1 MSSIEEPV
9 LGALIMGKAAEAHE
23 RGVELTLNTSGSTA
37 VTGLAVQDLV
47 AILGNL
53 LDNAI
58 DAAAEAPPPRLVEL
72 TVETTG
78 SALEI
83 TVEDSGPGIDPAAVE
98 DVFRH
103 GFSTKAPGPFGRGLG
118 LALVR
123 QAVQRLGGTMTITSP
138 AGALFRV
145 TLPVTTP
152 AGHNRG
158 TAMSDI
164 RVLVVE
170 DEPIAAA
177 AHAAYIGRLDGFTLA
192 GSAPDGQSA
201 LRLLTEF
208 AAAGNPVELV
218 LLDMNLPDLHGLDI
232 ARRMRAAG
240 LFADIIAITAV
251 RELNI
256 VRSAVATGVVQ
267 YLIKPFTYATFAD
280 KLASYRQFREQL
292 ASPRTGQPGAGASQS
307 DVDQA
312 FASLRAPSEVS
323 LPKGLSVSTLE
334 SVKDFI
340 KRQAGAV
347 SASEVMA
354 ALGMS
359 RVTARRYLEYLADA
373 GTVSRA
379 ARYGT
384 PGRPENEYR
393 WNRPPS

>member
-1 MSSIEEPV
+1 
-9 LGALIMGKAAEAHE
+9 
-23 RGVELTLNTSGSTA
+23 
-37 VTGLAVQDLV
+37 
-47 AILGNL
+47 
-53 LDNAI
+53 
-58 DAAAEAPPPRLVEL
+58 
-72 TVETTG
+72 
-78 SALEI
+78 
-83 TVEDSGPGIDPAAVE
+83 
-98 DVFRH
+98 
-103 GFSTKAPGPFGRGLG
+103 
-118 LALVR
+118 
-123 QAVQRLGGTMTITSP
+123 
-138 AGALFRV
+138 
-145 TLPVTTP
+145 
-152 AGHNRG
+152 
-158 TAMSDI
+158 MSDI

-177 AHAAYIGRLDGFTLA
+177 AHAAYVGRLDGFTLA

-201 LRLLTEF
+201 LRLMAEF
-208 AAAGNPVELV
+208 AAAGTPVELV

-240 LFADIIAITAV
+240 FFADIIAITAV

-280 KLASYRQFREQL
+280 KLASYRQFRDQL
-292 ASPRTGQPGAGASQS
+292 AGPGAAGPGASQS

-312 FASLRAPSEVS
+312 FASLRAPSQLP

-334 SVKDFI
+334 SVQDFI
-340 KRQAGAV
+340 KAQPGAV
-347 SASEVMA
+347 SASEAME

-379 ARYGT
+379 ARYGA

>member
-1 MSSIEEPV
+1 
-9 LGALIMGKAAEAHE
+9 
-23 RGVELTLNTSGSTA
+23 
-37 VTGLAVQDLV
+37 
-47 AILGNL
+47 
-53 LDNAI
+53 
-58 DAAAEAPPPRLVEL
+58 
-72 TVETTG
+72 
-78 SALEI
+78 
-83 TVEDSGPGIDPAAVE
+83 
-98 DVFRH
+98 
-103 GFSTKAPGPFGRGLG
+103 
-118 LALVR
+118 
-123 QAVQRLGGTMTITSP
+123 
-138 AGALFRV
+138 
-145 TLPVTTP
+145 
-152 AGHNRG
+152 
-158 TAMSDI
+158 MSDI

-201 LRLLTEF
+201 LRLMAEF
-208 AAAGNPVELV
+208 AAAGTPVELV

-240 LFADIIAITAV
+240 FFADIIAITAV

-267 YLIKPFTYATFAD
+267 YLIKPFTYATFAE
-280 KLASYRQFREQL
+280 KLASYRQFRDQL
-292 ASPRTGQPGAGASQS
+292 AGPGAAGPGASQS

-312 FASLRAPSEVS
+312 FASLRAPSELP

-334 SVKDFI
+334 SVQDFI
-340 KRQAGAV
+340 KAQPGAV
-347 SASEVMA
+347 SASEAME

-379 ARYGT
+379 ARYGA